1 MRRTD
6 PFERKVGALVVA
18 GGGGNLIDR
27 IQSGAVVD
35 YLDLHWRGLHWP
47 AFNLADI
54 FVVAAVLAW
63 LILSLKLQLQSTS
76 KSQLPETGA

>member
-1 MRRTD
+1 M
-6 PFERKVGALVVA
+6 
-18 GGGGNLIDR
+18 
-27 IQSGAVVD
+27 VD